1 MGQEEEENSERRE
14 KGQQENSEKEKGQ
27 CGGKLKQAAQMM
39 QYWPEPAGLRPGS
52 LEFSSHT
59 QSLGREG
66 KMGRMERLEEEERG
80 ATEKQEG

>member
-1 MGQEEEENSERRE
+1 
-14 KGQQENSEKEKGQ
+14 
-27 CGGKLKQAAQMM
+27 MM
-39 QYWPEPAGLRPGS
+39 QYWPEPAGPRPCS

-59 QSLGREG
+59 QSLGRGQEEG